1 MKSIFKILIGII
13 GLFLATNVFAQ
24 DADLDLASS
33 TPEERAQMQTDKLA
47 EKITMDDDQKE
58 QLYAI
63 NLKYAEEIQ
72 PVLESDQSKISKL
85 QEVKSINKDKD
96 EEIKEIFNEE
106 QYAAYE
112 EMKKEVRKD
121 VKQRYRSRRGSLN

>member
-85 QEVKSINKDKD
+85 QEIKSINKGKD

-121 VKQRYRSRRGSLN
+121 VKERYRTRRGSLN